1 MKRIEPA
8 TCVLL
13 VVGLSVVAGC
23 DGPTA
28 RERFRQLDVE
38 NRALSDQV
46 EKLTNENATKNALI
60 EAQRK
65 QIKTLQ
71 RLGDKRLEK
80 LYHVT
85 AIKLERLTGGA
96 DYDGKPGD
104 DGVTVYI
111 QPVDQEGHVI
121 KAAGEIR
128 VELFDLANPDGQR
141 RIGEYRFDVDH
152 APKHWHGRLMTHHY
166 TVECR
171 WRVRPPTHDEITVR
185 VEFADYLTGRT
196 FRTQKAVTVKLSKPT
211 RAR

>member
-1 MKRIEPA
+1 MKQIEPA
-8 TCVLL
+8 GRVLL
-13 VVGLSVVAGC
+13 VIGLSVVAGC
-23 DGPTA
+23 DGPTTQ
-28 RERFRQLDVE
+28 ERFRQLDLE
-38 NRALSDQV
+38 NRELSDQV
-46 EKLTNENATKNALI
+46 EKLTNHNTTKDALI
-60 EAQRK
+60 EAQRT

-85 AIKLERLTGGA
+85 AIKLERLSGGA

-104 DGVTVYI
+104 DGITVYI

-128 VELFDLANPDGQR
+128 VELFDLANPDGQLK
-141 RIGEYRFDVDH
+141 IGEYRFDADH
-152 APKHWHGRLMTHHY
+152 TPKLWHGRLMTHHY

-171 WRVRPPTHDEITVR
+171 WRVRPPAHEEITVR
-185 VEFADYLTGRT
+185 VEFTDYLTGRT
-196 FRTQKAVTVKLSKPT
+196 FRAQKAVTVKLSKPS